1 MALTPEQLKQAQARL
16 AELDAKESEYN
27 MTQEQAKRRLAE
39 LDIKAGDTPSYVEG
53 EYEATSPYEHP
64 DPMSP
69 SAMAARLAE
78 LDAKATAMPEEDV
91 SFGDR
96 LERGLYETGA
106 SIGSGIEAMGD
117 ITGSETL
124 TQYGEEMRLGNKA
137 KANEAAPEIQNL
149 LSWGGLGDAI
159 TESLPSVGAM
169 AAGAATGAAIGAPI
183 PLPGTT
189 ALGGLIGLGLTSFG
203 MNLGDI
209 KQIEESLDPE
219 SKSNL
224 ASLGFAGL
232 ATAPDVL
239 TGGMFSATG
248 KVGKDI
254 LKQAVKDSFVKRMVK
269 NTAVAVGGA
278 GLSAA
283 SVLGGAHVSTQIG
296 IDDERLDA
304 YAENVAVSSLLGGAL
319 SLTATPSIYAARMA
333 QQKLDIRDNETSP
346 IKFDE
351 EGKIYYQ
358 QPNAAARADTGVFS
372 DAMGTIKFGRAVDQ
386 VNAIAKGNDT
396 VRDITS
402 DFDMNFVERGTR
414 VGKHTV
420 NTEAKMDKVDA
431 LEIGGHFDL
440 KKMSDAGQRKVKEDV
455 YNGVDTPQAN
465 KVRAMLR
472 HIYDRAT
479 EAGIKLGDR
488 GENYLPFFLDIKKLK
503 ANTEGFR
510 TEMVEYLTPK
520 HGVEEATRKVNTYIQ
535 ESLADG
541 GTRFGDEAKM
551 SDNLK
556 EAIEKAVFD
565 GNVDALRKPL
575 VNVKKKGSIN
585 KTNNL
590 ELHRALSAVPEEIM
604 QKWSKDL
611 PLSSILEQY
620 AQVASERIAYAKRFG
635 ADNELLNERVRMA
648 VLEGYEKGKP
658 LSMEAIDKVYELA
671 NLQQRITSTKVTPES
686 RQRTAAIKSA
696 LNTVLLPT
704 ALIPSLIEPLYI
716 VPKTGAVSA
725 GKGLFQALGVSGRK
739 LARIFNEN
747 VPQSE
752 REAVLASLDS
762 SFTEAVGIQTAR
774 WGDDTIT
781 PSQFDSYFF
790 TLNLLAPFTEFT
802 KIWSQLAAVDS
813 FAKEANIAIDVTK
826 SASARRAAGMRLA
839 EAGLDVAAHSEWV
852 ANGSKKTDPHYR
864 NVRAAAIS
872 LAEDVVFEPNPTNK
886 PMWSSNPGFLMQMFS
901 HLKTFPLQFNNRIA
915 LPVLTKLSKA
925 TGRSVQDLAKTATMA
940 ATASLGYAMID
951 QLKSFV
957 RTGSNEAYEEKS
969 DGQKWMGI
977 VSGMGSAS
985 MVIDP
990 FNAASFGKSAL
1001 DVVAGPGLS
1010 MVGTGVK
1017 NLGASIADI
1026 LSGDKDPGEVVD
1038 ELTKKSLHILPNIMG
1053 SREALSEVVGG

>member
-1 MALTPEQLKQAQARL
+1 MALSEQQRVQLEAEKAQL
-16 AELDAKESEYN
+16 EAE
-27 MTQEQAKRRLAE
+27 MTQERQALIDEQTQLEIE
-39 LDIKAGDTPSYVEG
+39 LGRAPSYTMEERDPV
-53 EYEATSPYEHP
+53 SSYEHP
-64 DPMSP
+64 DPMSR
-69 SAMAARLAE
+69 SELEREAERLRAE
-78 LDAKATAMPEEDV
+78 LTAAPEEEV

-96 LERGLYETGA
+96 LERGVYEAGA
-106 SIGSGIEAMGD
+106 SIGGGIEAVGN
-117 ITGSETL
+117 IVGSDAV
-124 TQYGEEMRLGNKA
+124 TQYGEEMRLGNRA
-137 KANEAAPEIQNL
+137 DAQAAAPDIQNV
-149 LSWGGLGDAI
+149 LSWGGLGEGI
-159 TESLPSVGAM
+159 TESLPSLGVMGAS
-169 AAGAATGAAIGAPI
+169 AATGATLGSVV
-183 PLPGTT
+183 PGVGT
-189 ALGGLIGLGLTSFG
+189 ALGGMIGLGLASFG

-209 KQIEESLDPE
+209 KQIEESLDEE

-224 ASLGFAGL
+224 VSLGFAGA
-232 ATAPDVL
+232 ATLPDVL
-239 TGGMFSATG
+239 TGGTLSATG
-248 KVGKDI
+248 KVGKNI
-254 LKQAVKDSFVKRMVK
+254 LKEGIKKSMLKSAAK
-269 NTAVAVGGA
+269 NAGISGGGA
-278 GLSAA
+278 LFSAGA
-283 SVLGGAHVSTQIG
+283 VMGGAHASQMIG
-296 IDDERLDA
+296 IDEERMDT
-304 YAENVAVSSLLGGAL
+304 YAENAAVSTILGTSLGLV
-319 SLTATPSIYAARMA
+319 ATPAIHSARDA
-333 QQKLDIRDNETSP
+333 QRALDARDNEVSP

-372 DAMGTIKFGRAVDQ
+372 DFAGTIKFGRAVDQ

-402 DFDMNFVERGTR
+402 DFNMNFVETSQR
-414 VGKHTV
+414 VGKHTI
-420 NTEAKMDKVDA
+420 NHEAKMDKADA
-431 LEIGGHFDL
+431 LAIAGLPDI
-440 KKMSDAGQRKVKEDV
+440 KKQSKAAQRKIKEEV
-455 YNGVDTPQAN
+455 YTGVDTPQAN
-465 KVRAMLR
+465 KVRTMLR
-472 HIYDRAT
+472 HIYDKAT

-510 TEMVEYLTPK
+510 TEMVEVLTPK
-520 HGVEEATRKVNTYIQ
+520 MGEEKATRTVNTYIQ

-541 GTRFGDEAKM
+541 GTRFGDEVKM
-551 SDNLK
+551 SESLK
-556 EAIEKAVFD
+556 KAIDSAVLD

-611 PLSSILEQY
+611 PLSSVLEQY
-620 AQVASERIAYAKRFG
+620 AQVATERIAYAKRFG

-716 VPKTGAVSA
+716 LPKTGVASA
-725 GKGLFQALGVSGRK
+725 GKGLFQAIGVSGRK

-781 PSQFDSYFF
+781 PSQFDSWFF

-802 KIWSQLAAVDS
+802 KIWAQLAAVDS
-813 FAKEANIAIDVTK
+813 FAKEANIAADLTK
-826 SASARRAAGMRLA
+826 SPSARRAAGMRLA
-839 EAGLDVAAHSEWV
+839 EAGLDVADHIEWV

-872 LAEDVVFEPNPTNK
+872 LGEDVVFHPDPTNK

-915 LPVLTKLSKA
+915 LPVLTKLSKT

-951 QLKSFV
+951 QLKSLV
-957 RTGSNEAYEEKS
+957 RTGSTEAYEEKT
-969 DGQKWMGI
+969 DGQKWMGML
-977 VSGMGSAS
+977 SGMGSLS

-990 FNAASFGKSAL
+990 FNAASFGKSSL

-1010 MVGTGVK
+1010 MAGTGVK
-1017 NLGASIADI
+1017 NLGATVADI
-1026 LSGDKDPGEVVD
+1026 LSGEKDPGESVD
-1038 ELTKKSLHILPNIMG
+1038 DLLIKALHTLPNILG
-1053 SREALSEVVGG
+1053 SREVLKEAVEG